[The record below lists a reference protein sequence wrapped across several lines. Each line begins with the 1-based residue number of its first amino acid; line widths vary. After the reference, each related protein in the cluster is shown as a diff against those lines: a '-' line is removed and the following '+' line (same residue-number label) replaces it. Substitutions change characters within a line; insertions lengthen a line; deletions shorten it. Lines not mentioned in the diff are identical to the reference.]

1 MVSKKSNSK
10 RGLGIA
16 SIFLAVLII
25 VSALGYFAYANST
38 SRSLSDD
45 HSIVPK
51 SELVTIKGT
60 ALCLPHKDTTGPQT
74 MECAYGLKD
83 ESGIYYALSDSDPG
97 YKNISSLPMNDKVE
111 ATGTL
116 KKQTNTTYPT
126 VGTITVTK
134 ISQVQ

>member
-1 MVSKKSNSK
+1 MINKKPSSK

-16 SIFLAVLII
+16 SIVLAVVII
-25 VSALGYFAYANST
+25 VSALGYFAYAYST
-38 SRSLSDD
+38 SHSSSDD
-45 HSIVPK
+45 QSVVPTGQ
-51 SELVTIKGT
+51 SLTIKGT
-60 ALCLPHKDTTGPQT
+60 ILCLPHKDTTGPQT

-97 YKNISSLPMNDKVE
+97 YKNISSLPMNEKVE
-111 ATGTL
+111 VTGTL

-126 VGTITVTK
+126 VGTVTVTK